1 MKKNICLMLL
11 IVFFTSCESQLGTAV
26 SSAFTNLFTGKGFSS
41 SSSDEMYEELKEK
54 ERMSKDTSYIS
65 NSGACVSGAQ
75 DALVMVLDKTANQFS
90 KIKDKLCS
98 CKAWGTCDNKSCSCE
113 KLCPEGFDI
122 LDRGVDNDA
131 PENSLSFNNGDTAFY
146 KKDSGYTGYCWGHA
160 VVTQRFNRLATF
172 NPNYKKPFA
181 DEDEKSTRIKNYQYI
196 IDKIN
201 NNEPVEIM
209 GFKNLKEFSSDPEV
223 KDLLQESVK
232 KNWGENAMSMQGLTM
247 VTSTRSQGEEY
258 YSKLFDD
265 IEYRLGKHQEPTIV
279 LNQLG
284 EGSTAHAF
292 LISGS
297 GVDQTT
303 GERYLCARD
312 NNFSAER
319 ISNCQ
324 KKLYLTKEGTL
335 EYHIIPGMPPKAIG
349 NMKVSYTENSNTV
362 EQVKN
367 LKEHC
372 LGLKGCRG
380 SVGTEYSNGY

>member
-26 SSAFTNLFTGKGFSS
+26 SFAFSNLFSGQGFNS
-41 SSSDEMYEELKEK
+41 SSSDEMYEEYKEK
-54 ERMSKDTSYIS
+54 ERMSKDTSFIS
-65 NSGACVSGAQ
+65 GSGSCQSGTE
-75 DALVMVLDKTANQFS
+75 DALEMVLDKTANSFS

-98 CKAWGTCDNKSCSCE
+98 CKAWGSCDNKSCSCE
-113 KLCPEGFDI
+113 KLCPEGFEI
-122 LDRGVDNDA
+122 LNRGVDNDA

-172 NPNYKKPFA
+172 NPGIKKQFTG
-181 DEDEKSTRIKNYQYI
+181 EDEKSMRLRNYQYI

-201 NNEPVEIM
+201 NNEPIEII

-232 KNWGENAMSMQGLTM
+232 KNWGENAMSMQGLAM
-247 VTSTRSQGEEY
+247 VTNTRSQGEEY
-258 YSKLFDD
+258 YTKVFDD
-265 IEYRLGKHQEPTIV
+265 IEYRLSKHQEPAIV
-279 LNQLG
+279 INQVG
-284 EGSTAHAF
+284 EGSSAHTF

-297 GVDQTT
+297 GVDKTT

-319 ISNCQ
+319 IVDCQ
-324 KKLYLTKEGTL
+324 KKLYLTKEGTV
-335 EYHIIPGMPPKAIG
+335 EYHMIPGLPPKAIG

-362 EQVKN
+362 EQMKN
-367 LKEHC
+367 LKTHC
-372 LGLKGCRG
+372 LAYKGCTG
-380 SVGTEYSNGY
+380 LPKDPYSGF